1 MENLS
6 ADVLKSFYDSV
17 VKKLLAPRRQ
27 RDGCPIINAD
37 GLVVRQSKLERAG
50 VEINEGK
57 QRMNQWFCR
66 RYYMVLFH
74 MSKQVF
80 FSTQKI

>member
-1 MENLS
+1 VENLS

-27 RDGCPIINAD
+27 RDGRPIINAD
-37 GLVVRQSKLERAG
+37 GLVVRQSKLERAD

-57 QRMNQWFCR
+57 QRMNQ
-66 RYYMVLFH
+66 
-74 MSKQVF
+74 
-80 FSTQKI
+80 